1 MSERAS
7 TPEWVLLGL
16 VAVLVAGALLL
27 GGGGSG
33 GGSSTAGTRAE
44 TISPAR
50 IALVERR
57 VERLRGLKFLRK
69 VPVAV
74 ISAAE
79 ARRIGVAE
87 TRRASRPGRQR
98 AEVEVEKLL
107 GLLAPGVDI
116 AKVTSAI
123 YGEQVAG
130 FYDTR
135 AEQLKLVRGAGVDEV
150 TLAHELTHALEDQ
163 HFDLDRLA
171 GRPLKD
177 LSADASAAYT
187 ALVEGTATEVMVRY
201 MLRYPDAAPSLS
213 DALGSLGASASGTP
227 LPGYVMRSLLFP
239 YLRGQTFA
247 ATLRHGTDDWAL
259 VNVALRYRPPVS
271 TAEVID
277 PDRWVHV
284 ERPTAVPVAGVG
296 SRLGRGWTREAGST
310 FGEFETTQLLYAALG
325 SAGAQRAS
333 RGWAGGRYELWRRG
347 GWSSDDCATPC
358 RTRDALLVA
367 WRVEGARAA
376 GRLASALG
384 DWLLKGLDA
393 RLGASGSGGA
403 WRLPDGTAAALRV
416 RGLDVRVA
424 LAPTPALATR
434 VLG

>member
-1 MSERAS
+1 MSGRAS

-16 VAVLVAGALLL
+16 VAVLLAGGVLL
-27 GGGGSG
+27 GGGGG
-33 GGSSTAGTRAE
+33 DDGAAGTRGAAQ

-50 IALVERR
+50 IAVVERR
-57 VERLRGLKFLRK
+57 VERLRGLRFLRK

-74 ISAAE
+74 ISAEE

-87 TRRASRPGRQR
+87 ERRAARPGRQR
-98 AEVEVEKLL
+98 AQVEVEKLL
-107 GLLAPGVDI
+107 GLLAPGVDVS
-116 AKVTSAI
+116 KVTSAI

-135 AEQLKLVRGAGVDEV
+135 AEELKLVRGAGVDEV

-177 LSADASAAYT
+177 LSDDASQAYT
-187 ALVEGTATEVMVRY
+187 ALVEGTATEVMVQY
-201 MLRYPDAAPSLS
+201 MRRYPDSAPSLGE
-213 DALGSLGASASGTP
+213 ALGSLGASAGGTQ

-247 ATLRHGTDDWAL
+247 ATLRHGTEDWGL

-284 ERPTAVPVAGVG
+284 ERPAAVRVG
-296 SRLGRGWTREAGST
+296 GMGSALESGWKREAGST
-310 FGEFETTQLLYAALG
+310 FGEFETTQLLYASSG
-325 SAGAQRAS
+325 SAAAERAAA
-333 RGWAGGRYELWRRG
+333 GWAGGRYELWRRG
-347 GWSSDDCATPC
+347 GWPSDACDAPC

-367 WRVEGARAA
+367 WRVERPGAAR
-376 GRLASALG
+376 RLAGALG
-384 DWLLKGLDA
+384 DWLREGMHA
-393 RLGASGSGGA
+393 RPAAGGGV
-403 WRLPDGTAAALRV
+403 WRLPDGSAAVVRV

-424 LAPTPALATR
+424 LAPTRTVAAR
-434 VLG
+434 VVR